1 MYLYIPVVYMHML
14 LTCSVKVLVCTIL
27 LLYFTTW
34 GTVIDIPAYFHSTNK
49 VIIRI
54 LYEYML

>member
-1 MYLYIPVVYMHML
+1 ML